1 MSASPRAQAA
11 GGAGAERAHG
21 RRRGGGARGGGREG
35 EGGRG
40 KRRGEGKREKG
51 KRKKDQEQ
59 AWEATEI
66 ADGLLVASDSSAGPQ
81 HAQRIVAG

>member
-1 MSASPRAQAA
+1 MLEP
-11 GGAGAERAHG
+11 
-21 RRRGGGARGGGREG
+21 
-35 EGGRG
+35 
-40 KRRGEGKREKG
+40 
-51 KRKKDQEQ
+51 KDQEQ

>member
-1 MSASPRAQAA
+1 MRAGVLDGRQQHQPPETKVSVA
-11 GGAGAERAHG
+11 GHRAGMLEP
-21 RRRGGGARGGGREG
+21 
-35 EGGRG
+35 
-40 KRRGEGKREKG
+40 
-51 KRKKDQEQ
+51 KDQEQ